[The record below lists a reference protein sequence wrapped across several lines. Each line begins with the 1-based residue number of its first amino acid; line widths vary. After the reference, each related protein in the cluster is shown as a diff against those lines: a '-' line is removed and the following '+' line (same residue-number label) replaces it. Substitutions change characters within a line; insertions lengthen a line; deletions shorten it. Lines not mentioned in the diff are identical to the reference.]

1 MDEYYSLIQK
11 LPPPFCTE
19 LAGLNPQIAP
29 HVQELRLRAD
39 QPALFTV
46 KGRLTPCIKYLP
58 RASHCQRLTRQAVQ
72 DCFLSLCRHS
82 AYAYEDE
89 LRQGYFTIPGGSRVG
104 VAGGARPGRFCL
116 RHLAQPAGG
125 ALDHLRAAC
134 AGGAGPGGSV
144 RRHPGG
150 RRARQRQND
159 FSAQHDP
166 LPGAGRPCVLR
177 GGRAGR
183 AALGA
188 AAPGCPGSMPPPCD
202 VYTQHPKAEAI
213 CMALRCMNPPGHR
226 LRRAGHRGRCCGA
239 GSRVG
244 FRRGV
249 PGVGPLRQ
257 H

>member
-46 KGRLTPCIKYLP
+46 KGRMTPCIKYLP
-58 RASHCQRLTRQAVQ
+58 RASHCQRLTARPCRTAF
-72 DCFLSLCRHS
+72 CRLCRHS
-82 AYAYEDE
+82 AYAYEGRAPPG
-89 LRQGYFTIPGGSRVG
+89 LFHHPGRQPCGGG
-104 VAGGARPGRFCL
+104 GGARPGRFCL

-177 GGRAGR
+177 GGTSGASCF
-183 AALGA
+183 GA
-188 AAPGCPGSMPPPCD
+188 AAPGCPGSMPPPA
-202 VYTQHPKAEAI
+202 TSIPSTPRRKPSAW
-213 CMALRCMNPPGHR
+213 RC
-226 LRRAGHRGRCCGA
+226 AA
-239 GSRVG
+239 
-244 FRRGV
+244 
-249 PGVGPLRQ
+249 
-257 H
+257 